1 MVRLLPI
8 EGGGA
13 LNAAVESSSPESR
26 NYATQKR
33 TILIVDDDL
42 RLCSLI
48 AQFLTSYNFTIHSV
62 HDGRA
67 GVVRALGGNYDLILL
82 DVMLPFQN
90 GFEVLQEIRKRSRI
104 PVIMLTA
111 RAEQEDRVAGL
122 NSGADDYLP
131 KPFSPQELLARIR
144 AVLRRTEGSPDSG
157 IFQIGDI
164 CLNTRARTV
173 QRCDEELELTTFE
186 FDILSILMRLAG
198 RVVSRD
204 EIAAIL
210 YNRDSTPF
218 ERSIDVHVSHL
229 RRKIDTD
236 GRVRIRTV
244 RGAGYVFVISGA

>member
-1 MVRLLPI
+1 M
-8 EGGGA
+8 
-13 LNAAVESSSPESR
+13 NAAVESSQPESR
-26 NYATQKR
+26 NYAEQKR
-33 TILIVDDDL
+33 NVLIIDDDL

-48 AQFLTSYNFTIHSV
+48 AQFLNSYNFTTHAV

-82 DVMLPFQN
+82 DVMLPFQD
-90 GFEVLQEIRKRSRI
+90 GFEVLQEIRSRSRI

-111 RAEQEDRVAGL
+111 RAEQEDRIAGL

-131 KPFSPQELLARIR
+131 KPFGPQELLARIR

-173 QRCDEELELTTFE
+173 QRGTEELELTTFE
-186 FDILSILMRLAG
+186 FDILTILMRLAG

-204 EIAAIL
+204 EIAALL
-210 YNRDSTPF
+210 YNRESTPF

-229 RRKIDTD
+229 RKKLERD

-244 RGAGYVFVISGA
+244 RGSGYVFVVPGE